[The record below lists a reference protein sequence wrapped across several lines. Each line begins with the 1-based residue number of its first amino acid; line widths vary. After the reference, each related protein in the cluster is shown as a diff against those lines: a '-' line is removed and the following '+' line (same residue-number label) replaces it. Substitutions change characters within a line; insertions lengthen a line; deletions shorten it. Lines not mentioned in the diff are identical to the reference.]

1 MLQHLLLRM
10 LGSLGSPK
18 EGLSSQPQKGR
29 FLPTRRA
36 EIAQR
41 RPWKSWRGL
50 GDKRR
55 ECQSQTA
62 LRDRASGEFRM
73 LCRRLKLDWW
83 SIHYSFGVA
92 VEASPARIGAN
103 RGAE

>member
-1 MLQHLLLRM
+1 MLLRLLLRM

-29 FLPTRRA
+29 FLPTRR
-36 EIAQR
+36 EGIAR
-41 RPWKSWRGL
+41 SRPWKSWRGL

-55 ECQSQTA
+55 EYQSQTA

-73 LCRRLKLDWW
+73 LCRRLKLDSWN
-83 SIHYSFGVA
+83 IRFCFGVA
-92 VEASPARIGAN
+92 VGASPARIGGN
-103 RGAE
+103 KGAE